1 MSPRIAPLL
10 MEVRTF
16 ASPTLVI
23 FVLLLLASTA
33 HAEADGPDF
42 YDVRG
47 VREGHSLRLRA
58 EPSTGAAV
66 LARIPF
72 DGTCLQN
79 RGCQGGLTFEEFTTL
94 SEAERREIERT
105 RPRWCR
111 VGFGELDGWVAGR
124 FLRESSS
131 ACPPFADAGSA
142 EIR

>member
-1 MSPRIAPLL
+1 MSTRIATCLR
-10 MEVRTF
+10 EIRTL
-16 ASPTLVI
+16 ASLAPAI

-58 EPSTGAAV
+58 EPSTEAAV

-79 RGCQGGLTFEEFTTL
+79 RGCQGGLTLEEFTTL

-131 ACPPFADAGSA
+131 ACPASAAAGSE

>member
-1 MSPRIAPLL
+1 MKIVRIGPLL
-10 MEVRTF
+10 LVVF
-16 ASPTLVI
+16 AAA
-23 FVLLLLASTA
+23 FVASTA

-58 EPSTGAAV
+58 EPSTEAAV

-79 RGCQGGLTFEEFTTL
+79 RGCRGGLTLEEFSTL

-111 VGFGELDGWVAGR
+111 VGFGELEGWVAGR
-124 FLRESSS
+124 FVRESSS
-131 ACPPFADAGSA
+131 ACPPFADAGNA